1 MKNIISAALF
11 YFLLPSAIIA
21 QTQNIDVDKD
31 NVNAAGLF
39 HTTGGTPYVEAKF
52 TRLVSGTPY
61 FKNEWMNG
69 ILILKS
75 GIKYKGQL
83 KLDLY
88 SNEVHYLDDKKN
100 EFVVDLPIKQVAFVS
115 PDTSYLFLC
124 APFVQEEKS
133 VSKDYWYLQL
143 YSDSVSL
150 YKYFQ
155 KKLSENRPYS
165 SATYEQTI
173 RTADIYWVYYNG
185 TPIEVKKLKD
195 AASLFGDK
203 KDALNEF
210 LKNSDNKHLSM
221 DERMIAFVKYLNSL
235 VKK

>member
-1 MKNIISAALF
+1 MKYIFPIALLYLLFPAAVL
-11 YFLLPSAIIA
+11 A
-21 QTQNIDVDKD
+21 QTKTVDVDKD
-31 NVNAAGLF
+31 NVNAAGLY
-39 HTTGGTPYVEAKF
+39 HINGGTPYVEAKF

-61 FKNEWMNG
+61 FKDDWMNG
-69 ILILKS
+69 MLILKN
-75 GIKYKGQL
+75 GTKYKGQL

-88 SNEVHYLDDKKN
+88 SNGVHYLDDRKN
-100 EFVVDLPIKQVAFVS
+100 EFVVDLPVKQVAFVS

-124 APFVQEEKS
+124 APFIQEEEPA
-133 VSKDYWYLQL
+133 SKDYWYLQL
-143 YSDSVSL
+143 YSDSISL
-150 YKYFQ
+150 YKYFL
-155 KKLSENRPYS
+155 KKLSETRPYS

-195 AASLFGDK
+195 APSLFGDK

-221 DERMIAFVKYLNSL
+221 DERMIAFVKYLNNL

>member
-1 MKNIISAALF
+1 MKYIFPIALLYLLFPAAVL
-11 YFLLPSAIIA
+11 A
-21 QTQNIDVDKD
+21 QTKTVDVDKD
-31 NVNAAGLF
+31 NVNAAGLY
-39 HTTGGTPYVEAKF
+39 HINGGTPYVEAKF

-61 FKNEWMNG
+61 FKDDWMNG
-69 ILILKS
+69 MLILKN
-75 GIKYKGQL
+75 GTKYKGQL

-88 SNEVHYLDDKKN
+88 SNGVHYLDDRKN
-100 EFVVDLPIKQVAFVS
+100 EFVVDLPVKQVAFVS

-124 APFVQEEKS
+124 APFIQEEEPA
-133 VSKDYWYLQL
+133 SKDYWYLEL
-143 YSDSVSL
+143 YSDSISL
-150 YKYFQ
+150 YKYFL
-155 KKLSENRPYS
+155 KKLSETRSYS

-195 AASLFGDK
+195 APSLFGDK

-221 DERMIAFVKYLNSL
+221 DERMIAFVKYLNNL

>member
-1 MKNIISAALF
+1 MKYIFPIALLYLLFPAAVL
-11 YFLLPSAIIA
+11 A
-21 QTQNIDVDKD
+21 QTKTVDVDKD
-31 NVNAAGLF
+31 NVNAAGLY
-39 HTTGGTPYVEAKF
+39 HINGGTPYVEAKF

-61 FKNEWMNG
+61 FKDDWMNG
-69 ILILKS
+69 MLILKN
-75 GIKYKGQL
+75 GTKYKGQL

-88 SNEVHYLDDKKN
+88 SNGVHYLDDRKN
-100 EFVVDLPIKQVAFVS
+100 EFVVDLPVKQVAFVS

-124 APFVQEEKS
+124 APFIQEEEPA
-133 VSKDYWYLQL
+133 SKDYWYLQL
-143 YSDSVSL
+143 YSDSISL
-150 YKYFQ
+150 YKYFL
-155 KKLSENRPYS
+155 KKLSETRSYS

-195 AASLFGDK
+195 APSLFGDK

-221 DERMIAFVKYLNSL
+221 DERMIAFVKYLNNL